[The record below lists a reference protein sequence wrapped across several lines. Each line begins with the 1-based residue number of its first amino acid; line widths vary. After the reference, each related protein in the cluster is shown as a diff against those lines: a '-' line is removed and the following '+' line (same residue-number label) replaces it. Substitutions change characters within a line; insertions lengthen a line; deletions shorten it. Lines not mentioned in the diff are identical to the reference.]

1 MKRFFYVACVVVLC
15 LLLVVP
21 AATAKKKPFK
31 IRFSHVVSENTPKG
45 WAANEFAAR
54 VNETLKGKVKVVV
67 FPSAQLY
74 GDNQAIEAL
83 SAGFIEMAAPSSAKF
98 VGSVP
103 ALQLFDMPFLFPRI
117 ETVHAVVDGPIG
129 DDIRA
134 MFIKR
139 GLGIKLMTFWDNA
152 FKQFSS
158 NVRPLIKPAD
168 FKGVKFRIMSS
179 DVLEAQMEGLGGV
192 GLKLPFAE
200 VYNALE
206 QGVVDG
212 QENTASN
219 IYTKKFHEVQ
229 KYMTF
234 SNHGYLGYA
243 VIMNQKF
250 WDKLPADIQKTISKI
265 LKEVTAEARMKAI
278 ELDQKQSALIRD
290 YAKKS
295 GRLKIFDLTAAQ
307 TAALQKAMKPVHDQF
322 ADVVP
327 TKWINQVKK
336 MK

>member
-1 MKRFFYVACVVVLC
+1 MKRFFFVLC
-15 LLLVVP
+15 VMVLCMVMVVP
-21 AATAKKKPFK
+21 SAMAKAKK
-31 IRFSHVVSENTPKG
+31 IRFSHVVSVNTPKG
-45 WAANEFAAR
+45 WAANEFANR
-54 VNETLKGKVKVVV
+54 VNIALKGKYVVTV
-67 FPSAQLY
+67 FPNAQLY

-103 ALQLFDMPFLFPRI
+103 ALQLFDMPFLFPSI
-117 ETVHAVVDGPIG
+117 ETVHKVVDGKIG
-129 DDIRA
+129 DEIRA
-134 MFIKR
+134 MFIER

-158 NVRPLIKPAD
+158 NVRPLLKPDD

-179 DVLEAQMEGLGGV
+179 DVLEAQMAGLGGV

-229 KYMTF
+229 KYLTF

-250 WDKLPADIQKTISKI
+250 WDKLPADVQKTITTI
-265 LKEVTAEARMKAI
+265 MAEVTVLERQKAI
-278 ELDQKQSALIRD
+278 ELDKEQGTLIRD

-295 GRLKIFDLTAAQ
+295 DRLEIFDLNSAQ
-307 TAALQKAMKPVHDQF
+307 TAELQKAMKPVHDKF

-327 TKWINQVKK
+327 PKWIKEIK
-336 MK
+336 MMK

>member
-1 MKRFFYVACVVVLC
+1 MKKFLLISIVVFGCVLMI
-15 LLLVVP
+15 
-21 AATAKKKPFK
+21 AQASMAKAIK

-54 VNETLKGKVKVVV
+54 VNKALEGKYKVIV
-67 FPSAQLY
+67 FPNSQLY
-74 GDNQAIEAL
+74 DDNQAVEAL

-103 ALQLFDMPFLFPRI
+103 ALQLFDMPFLFPSI
-117 ETVHAVVDGPIG
+117 KTVHKVVDGEIG
-129 DDIRA
+129 DEIRQ
-134 MFIKR
+134 MFVER
-139 GLGIKLMTFWDNA
+139 NLGIKLMTFWDNA
-152 FKQFSS
+152 FKQFSC
-158 NVRPLIKPAD
+158 NVRPLLKPDD

-179 DVLEAQMEGLGGV
+179 DVLEAQMDGLGGV

-229 KYMTF
+229 KYLTF

-250 WDKLPADIQKTISKI
+250 WDKLPADVQQTITKI
-265 LKEVTAEARMKAI
+265 LKEVTALEREKAT
-278 ELDQKQSALIRD
+278 ELDKEQGQLIRD

-295 GRLKIFDLTAAQ
+295 GKLEIFDLKPAQAAE
-307 TAALQKAMKPVHDQF
+307 LQKAMKPVHDKF

-327 TKWINQVKK
+327 TKWIEAIKK

>member
-1 MKRFFYVACVVVLC
+1 
-15 LLLVVP
+15 
-21 AATAKKKPFK
+21 
-31 IRFSHVVSENTPKG
+31 
-45 WAANEFAAR
+45 
-54 VNETLKGKVKVVV
+54 
-67 FPSAQLY
+67 
-74 GDNQAIEAL
+74 
-83 SAGFIEMAAPSSAKF
+83 
-98 VGSVP
+98 VP
-103 ALQLFDMPFLFPRI
+103 ALQLFDMPFLFPSI
-117 ETVHAVVDGPIG
+117 KTVHKVVDGPIG
-129 DDIRA
+129 DEIRA
-134 MFIKR
+134 MFIER
-139 GLGIKLMTFWDNA
+139 NLGIKLMTFWDNA

-158 NVRPLIKPAD
+158 NVRPLLKPED

-229 KYMTF
+229 KYLTF

-250 WDKLPADIQKTISKI
+250 WDGLPKDVQATISKI
-265 LKEVTAEARMKAI
+265 LTEVTALERQKAV
-278 ELDQKQSALIRD
+278 ELDKEQGELIRE

-295 GRLKIFDLTAAQ
+295 GKLEIFDLTPEQ
-307 TAALQKAMKPVHDQF
+307 TAALQKAMKPVHDKF

-327 TKWINQVKK
+327 PKWIEAIKA

>member
-1 MKRFFYVACVVVLC
+1 MKRFLFVVCAVFLCV
-15 LLLVVP
+15 LLVAP
-21 AATAKKKPFK
+21 AVMAKAVK
-31 IRFSHVVSENTPKG
+31 IRFSHVVSVNTPKG
-45 WAANEFAAR
+45 WAANEFANR
-54 VNETLKGKVKVVV
+54 VNKALEGRYVVTV
-67 FPSAQLY
+67 FPNSQLY
-74 GDNQAIEAL
+74 DDNQAVEAL

-117 ETVHAVVDGPIG
+117 ETVHNVVDGPIG
-129 DDIRA
+129 DEIRN
-134 MFIKR
+134 MFIER
-139 GLGIKLMTFWDNA
+139 NLGIKLMTFWDNA

-158 NVRPLIKPAD
+158 NVRPLIKPDD

-179 DVLEAQMEGLGGV
+179 DVLEAQMDGLGGI
-192 GLKLPFAE
+192 GLKLPFSE

-250 WDKLPADIQKTISKI
+250 WDKLPADVQETISRI
-265 LKEVTAEARMKAI
+265 LTEVTALERKKAL
-278 ELDQKQSALIRD
+278 ELDKEQGILIRD

-295 GRLKIFDLTAAQ
+295 KRLKIYDLTSKQ
-307 TAALQKAMKPVHDQF
+307 TKELQKAMKPVHDKF

-327 TKWINQVKK
+327 TKWINEIKK

>member
-1 MKRFFYVACVVVLC
+1 MKRFFFVLC
-15 LLLVVP
+15 IMVLCMVMVVP
-21 AATAKKKPFK
+21 SAMAKAKK
-31 IRFSHVVSENTPKG
+31 IRFSHVVSVNTPKG
-45 WAANEFAAR
+45 WAANEFANR
-54 VNETLKGKVKVVV
+54 VNQALDGRYVVTV
-67 FPSAQLY
+67 FPNSQLY
-74 GDNQAIEAL
+74 DDNQAVEAL

-98 VGSVP
+98 IGSVP
-103 ALQLFDMPFLFPRI
+103 ALQLFDMPFLFPKI
-117 ETVHAVVDGPIG
+117 ETVHKVVDGPIG
-129 DDIRA
+129 DEIRA
-134 MFIKR
+134 MFIER

-152 FKQFSS
+152 FKQFSD

-168 FKGVKFRIMSS
+168 YKGVKFRIMSS
-179 DVLEAQMEGLGGV
+179 DVLEAQMDALGGV

-229 KYMTF
+229 KYLTF

-250 WDKLPADIQKTISKI
+250 WDNLPADVQKTISTI
-265 LKEVTAEARMKAI
+265 LTEVTVLERQKAL
-278 ELDQKQSALIRD
+278 ELDKEQGTLIRD

-295 GRLKIFDLTAAQ
+295 GRLQIFDLTPEQ
-307 TAALQKAMKPVHDQF
+307 TDGLQKAMEPVHNKF
-322 ADVVP
+322 SGVVP
-327 TKWINQVKK
+327 TKWINEIK
-336 MK
+336 MMK

>member
-1 MKRFFYVACVVVLC
+1 MKRFFFIFSVVFCCV
-15 LLLVVP
+15 LLLVP
-21 AATAKKKPFK
+21 SAMAKAKK
-31 IRFSHVVSENTPKG
+31 IRFSHVVSVNTPKG
-45 WAANEFAAR
+45 WAANEFANR
-54 VNETLKGKVKVVV
+54 VNKALEGRYVVTV
-67 FPSAQLY
+67 FPNAQLY

-83 SAGFIEMAAPSSAKF
+83 AAGFIEMAAPSSAKF

-103 ALQLFDMPFLFPRI
+103 ALQLFDMPFLFPDI
-117 ETVHAVVDGPIG
+117 NTVHKVVDGPIG
-129 DDIRA
+129 DEIRE
-134 MFIKR
+134 MFVKR
-139 GLGIKLMTFWDNA
+139 NLGIKLMTFWDNA
-152 FKQFSS
+152 FKQFSC

-179 DVLEAQMEGLGGV
+179 DVLEAQMAGLGGV

-229 KYMTF
+229 KYCTF

-250 WDKLPADIQKTISKI
+250 WDSLPADVQETISKI
-265 LKEVTAEARMKAI
+265 LAEVTAEARLMGIKKDK
-278 ELDQKQSALIRD
+278 EQSTLIRD

-295 GRLKIFDLTAAQ
+295 GRLKIFDLTPKQ
-307 TAALQKAMKPVHDQF
+307 TQELQKAMKPVHDKF

-327 TKWINQVKK
+327 TKWINEIKK

>member
-1 MKRFFYVACVVVLC
+1 MKKILLLSVVVLC
-15 LLLVVP
+15 CMLLIVP
-21 AATAKKKPFK
+21 ASMAKKPIK

-54 VNETLKGKVKVVV
+54 VNKALEGKYQVVV
-67 FPSAQLY
+67 FPNAQLY

-103 ALQLFDMPFLFPRI
+103 ALQLFDMPFLFPSI
-117 ETVHAVVDGPIG
+117 ETVHKVVDGKIG
-129 DDIRA
+129 DEIRN
-134 MFIKR
+134 MFIERK
-139 GLGIKLMTFWDNA
+139 LGIKLMTFWDNA

-158 NVRPLIKPAD
+158 NVRPLLKPAD
-168 FKGVKFRIMSS
+168 FEGVKFRIMSS
-179 DVLEAQMEGLGGV
+179 DVLEAQMAGLGGV

-229 KYMTF
+229 KYLTF

-250 WDKLPADIQKTISKI
+250 WDKLTADVQKTISKT
-265 LKEVTAEARMKAI
+265 LTDVTVLERKKAV
-278 ELDQKQSALIRD
+278 ELDKEQGQLIRD

-295 GRLKIFDLTAAQ
+295 GKLRIYDLTPAQ
-307 TAALQKAMKPVHDQF
+307 TAALQKAMKPVHDKF

-327 TKWINQVKK
+327 TKWVEEIKK

>member
-1 MKRFFYVACVVVLC
+1 MKKIFFVATVLFC
-15 LLLVVP
+15 CALLVVP
-21 AATAKKKPFK
+21 AAMAAKAVK

-54 VNETLKGKVKVVV
+54 VNKALEGRYQVLV
-67 FPSAQLY
+67 FPNSQLY
-74 GDNQAIEAL
+74 DDNQAVEAL

-117 ETVHAVVDGPIG
+117 ETVHKVVDGKIG

-134 MFIKR
+134 MFVER
-139 GLGIKLMTFWDNA
+139 ALGIKLMTFWDNA

-179 DVLEAQMEGLGGV
+179 DVLESQMDALGGV
-192 GLKLPFAE
+192 GLKLPFSE

-250 WDKLPADIQKTISKI
+250 WDGLPADVQKTISTI
-265 LKEVTAEARMKAI
+265 LKEVTAEERKKAL
-278 ELDQKQSALIRD
+278 ELDKEQGALIRE

-295 GRLKIFDLTAAQ
+295 GKLQIFDLTPAQ
-307 TAALQKAMKPVHDQF
+307 TKELQKAMKPVHDKF

-327 TKWINQVKK
+327 TKWIEAVKK